1 MKTTCMKTS
10 ESCVL
15 RVFANVMNL
24 EWTFLFVCLLI
35 ITHGFTRNFF
45 FAFFFI
51 WYGSVGTWKCVSSMS
66 MFSVLCFYLFIHVST
81 LLYVGHRTTGDYDC
95 D

>member
-24 EWTFLFVCLLI
+24 EWTFFFVCLLI

-45 FAFFFI
+45 FVFFFYLVWQC
-51 WYGSVGTWKCVSSMS
+51 WYVEMRLFYVYVFRT
-66 MFSVLCFYLFIHVST
+66 MF
-81 LLYVGHRTTGDYDC
+81 LLVHSRIYSIVRWPPNNW
-95 D
+95 